1 MATTITA
8 QKNKS
13 VARAKPKVVSTSN
26 VYVYKGVDK
35 RGNKIQGEVNGTS
48 PAIVKAQLLKQG
60 ISARSVNKKSKPL
73 FGSSGKAIK
82 PADIAVF
89 SRQMATMMKAG
100 VPLVQAFDI
109 VADGLDNPNLRTLV
123 LTIRDSVASGGGFA
137 PSLRQHPK
145 YFDDLFCNLVEAGE
159 QAGALETMLDRI
171 ATYKEKTEAL
181 KAKIKKALSYPIA
194 VVLVAIIVTGI
205 LLIKVVPQFAETFS
219 SFGADL
225 PAFTLFVLHLSELAQ
240 AYWLHIIIGM
250 IASFFLLREAI
261 RRSPKV
267 AYAVDKYMLKVPII
281 GQILYLSVMARFAR
295 TLSTTFAA
303 GVPLIDA
310 LTSVAGAAGNRV
322 YADAIIKVRE
332 DVSTGIQ
339 LNTALRTRS
348 LFPTLLVQM
357 SAIGEESGALDEMLD
372 KVAHY
377 YEEAV
382 DNMVDSLTSLL
393 EPLIMSVLGVLVG
406 GLMIAMY
413 LPIFQLGAVM

>member
-1 MATTITA
+1 MATVTA
-8 QKNKS
+8 QKTKS
-13 VARAKPKVVSTSN
+13 PRAKATTPKTSVSN
-26 VYVYKGVDK
+26 VYVYKGIDK
-35 RGNKIQGEVNGTS
+35 KGNKIQGEINGLST
-48 PAIVKAQLLKQG
+48 AIVKAQLLKQG
-60 ISARSVNKKSKPL
+60 ISAKTVTKKPKPL
-73 FGSSGKAIK
+73 FGSGKKAIK

-109 VADGLDNPNLRTLV
+109 VADGLENPSLRDLV
-123 LTIRDSVASGGGFA
+123 LAIRDDVASGSGFA
-137 PSLRQHPK
+137 PSLRKHPK

-159 QAGALETMLDRI
+159 QSGALETMLDRI

-181 KAKIKKALSYPIA
+181 KAKIKKALTYPIA
-194 VVLVAIIVTGI
+194 VVVVAIVVTGI
-205 LLIKVVPQFAETFS
+205 LLVKVVPQFAATFS
-219 SFGADL
+219 SFGANL
-225 PAFTLFVLHLSELAQ
+225 PAFTLFVLNLSELAQ
-240 AYWLHIIIGM
+240 EWWFFILLGM
-250 IASFFLLREAI
+250 AGFVFLFKEAVRRSASF
-261 RRSPKV
+261 
-267 AYAVDKYMLKVPII
+267 AYVVDKYMLKIPIV
-281 GQILYLSVMARFAR
+281 GKILYLSVMARFAR
-295 TLSTTFAA
+295 TLATTFAA

-310 LTSVAGAAGNRV
+310 LTSVAGAAGNRI
-322 YADAIIKVRE
+322 YSEAIVKVRE

-372 KVAHY
+372 KVAVY

-393 EPLIMSVLGVLVG
+393 EPMIMSVLGVLIG

-413 LPIFQLGAVM
+413 LPIFQIGQVV